1 MGSAA
6 DTSSGWVLCLQ
17 TPAGAGCCRVL
28 CLQTLGGAGCC
39 VCRQLPCLGAV
50 SADRCGSPRKERE
63 AQVTAKEDAGHRERS
78 DEVWVTAKE
87 YEVLPKKRGAGA
99 GAGQVKT
106 VCGRNLFGVRLLCGV
121 EHSSLIKDAL

>member
-1 MGSAA
+1 M
-6 DTSSGWVLCLQ
+6 
-17 TPAGAGCCRVL
+17 
-28 CLQTLGGAGCC
+28 
-39 VCRQLPCLGAV
+39 

-99 GAGQVKT
+99 GAGQLQVHVHVTGHRKCRRC
-106 VCGRNLFGVRLLCGV
+106 VV
-121 EHSSLIKDAL
+121 EICWACDYDVMSNIVH